1 MQTYATRNSPAHRAA
16 AYESASLRWTVR
28 GILRSW
34 WIVLLAAAVAVGG
47 AIAYSKS
54 RPTTFQATTSLLFN
68 DDAYQQSVAGGYNP
82 VDAERRLKTSANML
96 GLPTV
101 AEKAR
106 QSLRGNPAFHPAGA
120 SVKTEYSA
128 DANTMKIV
136 ATGRD
141 RRTPGLLANATAN
154 AFLSYRSAMGSQ
166 SLQEARQ
173 VLKEQIAHANTKGER
188 RLLVAKRNNL
198 DAVKA
203 LNDQSIQVSQQAG
216 AVSPVASRNTLR
228 NALIAGVLG
237 ALVGIGISLLRVRDP
252 EPIPALHDPWVD
264 DETPAH
270 HS

>member
-1 MQTYATRNSPAHRAA
+1 MQTYAPRNSPAHRAA

-47 AIAYSKS
+47 AIAYSKT
-54 RPTTFQATTSLLFN
+54 RPTTYQATTSLLFN

-82 VDAERRLKTSANML
+82 IDAERRLKTSANVL
-96 GLPTV
+96 GLPAV
-101 AEKAR
+101 ADKAR
-106 QSLRGNPAFHPAGA
+106 QSLRDNPAFHPAGV
-120 SVKTEYSA
+120 SVNTQYST

-141 RRTPGLLANATAN
+141 RRAPALLANATAD
-154 AFLSYRSAMGSQ
+154 AFLAYRSAMGAQ

-203 LNDQSIQVSQQAG
+203 LNDQSIQVSQRAG
-216 AVSPVASRNTLR
+216 ALAPVASKHTLR

-237 ALVGIGISLLRVRDP
+237 ALVGIAISLLRVREPD
-252 EPIPALHDPWVD
+252 PIPALHDPWVD
-264 DETPAH
+264 GETPAH
-270 HS
+270 S